1 MRIDATYRVVTPL
14 FCAGA
19 VPGRAELRLPS
30 FKGALRFWWRALA
43 WQRCGG
49 DLEDIRRQEDALFG
63 SAGGGQ
69 SRLLMRLAP
78 TSHPRET
85 IGNGKVLTVSARNG
99 SVVGEGARYLGYG
112 VMEAFRSRTRG
123 TKDGQLTRACLRA
136 PFEFTVQL
144 RGRDLNEAQL
154 SSLRRA
160 LIALGTLGGM
170 GARSRKGYGSLV
182 LRSLC
187 VDGVERWRPPR
198 DIAELEQEIVDLP
211 GDRGDFALPA
221 FTAVSD
227 RTRHVLL
234 SNIKKAPVELLDLV
248 GRELVRYR
256 SWGRNGK
263 TLGGKVGSE
272 RNFKDDHDLM
282 MVTDGG
288 QRKTHPR
295 RIAFGLPH
303 NYAKRK
309 DQQIGPH
316 DRGFDRRASPLF
328 IHIHECG
335 TSPVAVLSFLPAR
348 FLPKGRSAISVGGR
362 KVAQKP
368 EEELYRPIHG
378 FLDRLLDPG
387 KRKEPF
393 TDVIEVGS

>member
-1 MRIDATYRVVTPL
+1 
-14 FCAGA
+14 
-19 VPGRAELRLPS
+19 
-30 FKGALRFWWRALA
+30 
-43 WQRCGG
+43 
-49 DLEDIRRQEDALFG
+49 
-63 SAGGGQ
+63 
-69 SRLLMRLAP
+69 
-78 TSHPRET
+78 
-85 IGNGKVLTVSARNG
+85 
-99 SVVGEGARYLGYG
+99 
-112 VMEAFRSRTRG
+112 
-123 TKDGQLTRACLRA
+123 
-136 PFEFTVQL
+136 
-144 RGRDLNEAQL
+144 
-154 SSLRRA
+154 
-160 LIALGTLGGM
+160 
-170 GARSRKGYGSLV
+170 
-182 LRSLC
+182 
-187 VDGVERWRPPR
+187 
-198 DIAELEQEIVDLP
+198 
-211 GDRGDFALPA
+211 
-221 FTAVSD
+221 
-227 RTRHVLL
+227 
-234 SNIKKAPVELLDLV
+234 
-248 GRELVRYR
+248 
-256 SWGRNGK
+256 
-263 TLGGKVGSE
+263 
-272 RNFKDDHDLM
+272 M